1 MASIDEVDQEV
12 EIKRPKRSC
21 TQKEAEQNEKLKN
34 SDSESDFET
43 PENSHDEDFTLNKPR
58 KLRKKKKKVPKEPK
72 EKKVNRVEYPSYFS
86 VMQAQQA
93 LEDRFAVRNIVES
106 NDYDDY
112 SSDDNEEIKE
122 NVTIEE
128 LPEPEAEIIEECLPE
143 PTKKKRIVIR
153 PWNPQWYQIQH

>member
-21 TQKEAEQNEKLKN
+21 AQKEADIKEKLEN
-34 SDSESDFET
+34 SDSESDFEE
-43 PENSHDEDFTLNKPR
+43 PENPHDEDFTLNRPR
-58 KLRKKKKKVPKEPK
+58 KPRKKKKKVPKEPK

-93 LEDRFAVRNIVES
+93 LEDRFAVRNMVDS

-112 SSDDNEEIKE
+112 SSDDNEE
-122 NVTIEE
+122 NSTEE
-128 LPEPEAEIIEECLPE
+128 LPEAEIIDEPPTE